1 MLKSATSRL
10 SVARGFINPSLSLT
24 SNSSTTKSFNSL
36 SPIPKHLGL
45 SIRGVRVGGREIP
58 DNKRV
63 EYSLQ
68 YIHGIGRT
76 RAHQILCDLNIENK
90 ITKDLS
96 QQEIN
101 SLRDEVS
108 SYLIDFQLMR
118 SNDLAVKRLKDIQC
132 YRGIRHIQGL
142 PCRGQRTKT
151 NARICRKGMHSAL
164 DGKKALR

>member
-24 SNSSTTKSFNSL
+24 SSTTTATSFSSL
-36 SPIPKHLGL
+36 SPVPKHLGL
-45 SIRGVRVGGREIP
+45 SIRGVQVGGREIP

-68 YIHGIGRT
+68 YIHGIGRS

-96 QQEIN
+96 QQEII

-108 SYLIDFQLMR
+108 SYLIDFQLICSVVVCEGADWVEWHETLSQGWGRMGAAGFE
-118 SNDLAVKRLKDIQC
+118 SN
-132 YRGIRHIQGL
+132 
-142 PCRGQRTKT
+142 
-151 NARICRKGMHSAL
+151 
-164 DGKKALR
+164 